1 MLLKMRLHDSVGQR
15 GARLEFLLYSDF
27 LKKINIFYGYVGIS
41 QERLGILGI
50 S

>member
-15 GARLEFLLYSDF
+15 GARLKFLLYSDF
-27 LKKINIFYGYVGIS
+27 LNNNKFNIFDGYVGIS
-41 QERLGILGI
+41 QERLGI